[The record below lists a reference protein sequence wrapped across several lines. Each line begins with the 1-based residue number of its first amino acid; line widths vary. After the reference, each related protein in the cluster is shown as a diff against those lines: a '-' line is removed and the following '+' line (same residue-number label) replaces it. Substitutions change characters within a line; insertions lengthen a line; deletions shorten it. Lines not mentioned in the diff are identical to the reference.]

1 MSFDLSIIVMESF
14 TMYITTD
21 ESFMTWFGSIND
33 VVFLS
38 GTISPINSPNINTK
52 VMAPPDMNIPS
63 ESLIKQLY
71 SRIFRSTSRS
81 VIMMTM
87 NIII

>member
-1 MSFDLSIIVMESF
+1 
-14 TMYITTD
+14 MYITTD
-21 ESFMTWFGSIND
+21 ESLMMWSGSIND

-38 GTISPINSPNINTK
+38 GVISPINSPNINTT

-63 ESLIKQLY
+63 ESLIEQAY